1 MERYSMKA
9 DNIKNII
16 SDIDHLPYRAI
27 LFDGTWGIGKSY
39 AVNEALEAN
48 PNVCK
53 ISMFGLKDPKQIYH
67 EALFQLALKNN
78 IGGKIGEI
86 ANNVLDGLSKIWD
99 KVGQAKEVVQSIAN
113 ERELF
118 LLLSKEFTSVHIIVI
133 DDLERMS
140 DDINL
145 EDIFGIIEELKQC
158 NYVKV
163 IVIANTD
170 EIQSDKKV
178 VFEKYNEK
186 VIERIYH
193 ITERAEK
200 VTWSKMNIHA
210 DFVEKFL
217 EIHKVKNLRALEKA
231 QRFFEDVKL
240 FCNSDM
246 SEQFKEE
253 LRLICFAVV
262 VESIENLY
270 YKEIDSDNTNTDS
283 VEKMTNTIGN
293 MLQHRIGRYL
303 YGIKCSTN
311 LVEMILKYY
320 EEGVLNEEQLEA
332 EYKLF
337 LNSGGKS
344 NYYKSDE
351 EIRSVLPILREKM
364 LEAKSL
370 AELNE
375 FADAYVVWS
384 DVLEE
389 NNESVLS
396 EYRNILEE
404 MLEKTVLD
412 GKEEMLSYSYD
423 LFHMSAEQ
431 IKRIYQEENKEMMK
445 FLIETYVGYLK
456 KTTHGKRAYE
466 YSYKLRNNFDSSYYQ
481 DIIISEIDNL
491 YNKIS
496 FPVDNVDEDRYH
508 TCYNIMYVL
517 YHSDAEKFLQY
528 CEKIKEDCDHMSRHR
543 IEVLVEEI
551 VKK

>member
-1 MERYSMKA
+1 M
-9 DNIKNII
+9 
-16 SDIDHLPYRAI
+16 
-27 LFDGTWGIGKSY
+27 
-39 AVNEALEAN
+39 
-48 PNVCK
+48 
-53 ISMFGLKDPKQIYH
+53 
-67 EALFQLALKNN
+67 ALKNN

-86 ANNVLDGLSKIWD
+86 ANNILDGASKIWD
-99 KVGQAKEVVQSIAN
+99 KVGQAKEAVQSIVN
-113 ERELF
+113 EREMF

-186 VIERIYH
+186 AIERIYH

-270 YKEIDSDNTNTDS
+270 YKEIDSDNSDS
-283 VEKMTNTIGN
+283 VEKMANTIGN
-293 MLQHRIGRYL
+293 MPLHRIGRYL

-337 LNSGGKS
+337 LNSGDKP

-351 EIRSVLPILREKM
+351 EIRLVLPILREKM

-375 FADAYVVWS
+375 FADAYVVWN

-396 EYRNILEE
+396 EYRNILKE

-412 GKEEMLSYSYD
+412 GKEEILSYSYD

-481 DIIISEIDNL
+481 DIIISEIDKL
-491 YNKIS
+491 YNRIS

>member
-99 KVGQAKEVVQSIAN
+99 KVGQTKEAVQSIVN
-113 ERELF
+113 EREMF

-200 VTWSKMNIHA
+200 VTWSKMNIYA

-217 EIHKVKNLRALEKA
+217 NIHKVKNLRTLEKA
-231 QRFFEDVKL
+231 QRFFEDVEL
-240 FCNSDM
+240 FCKSDM
-246 SEQFKEE
+246 SEQFLEE
-253 LRLICFAVV
+253 LRLICFAIV
-262 VESIENLY
+262 VESIDNLY
-270 YKEIDSDNTNTDS
+270 YKEANSNNTDS
-283 VEKMTNTIGN
+283 VEKMVSTIGN
-293 MLQHRIGRYL
+293 TLQHRIGRYL
-303 YGIKCSTN
+303 YGIKCSGN
-311 LVEMILKYY
+311 LVEMLLEYY
-320 EEGVLNEEQLEA
+320 EEGVLNVDQLDA

-351 EIRSVLPILREKM
+351 EIRRVLPTLREEM
-364 LEAKSL
+364 IEAKNL
-370 AELNE
+370 AELNQ
-375 FADAYVVWS
+375 FADLYVVWS
-384 DVLEE
+384 DILEE

-396 EYRNILEE
+396 EYRKILNK
-404 MLEKTVLD
+404 MLKEIVLS
-412 GKEEMLSYSYD
+412 GKEEILTYSYD
-423 LFHMSAEQ
+423 LFHISSEK

-456 KTTHGKRAYE
+456 KTTHGKKAYD
-466 YSYKLRNNFDSSYYQ
+466 YSYKLRNNFDSSYYH

-491 YNKIS
+491 YNRIS

-528 CEKIKEDCDHMSRHR
+528 CKKIKEDCDHMSRHR

>member
-1 MERYSMKA
+1 MKA

-67 EALFQLALKNN
+67 EALFQLAL
-78 IGGKIGEI
+78 
-86 ANNVLDGLSKIWD
+86 
-99 KVGQAKEVVQSIAN
+99 
-113 ERELF
+113 
-118 LLLSKEFTSVHIIVI
+118 
-133 DDLERMS
+133 
-140 DDINL
+140 
-145 EDIFGIIEELKQC
+145 IEELKQC

-217 EIHKVKNLRALEKA
+217 EIHKVKNLRTLEKA

-270 YKEIDSDNTNTDS
+270 YKEIDSDNTDS

-293 MLQHRIGRYL
+293 MLQHI
-303 YGIKCSTN
+303 
-311 LVEMILKYY
+311 
-320 EEGVLNEEQLEA
+320 
-332 EYKLF
+332 
-337 LNSGGKS
+337 
-344 NYYKSDE
+344 
-351 EIRSVLPILREKM
+351 
-364 LEAKSL
+364 
-370 AELNE
+370 
-375 FADAYVVWS
+375 W
-384 DVLEE
+384 
-389 NNESVLS
+389 
-396 EYRNILEE
+396 
-404 MLEKTVLD
+404 
-412 GKEEMLSYSYD
+412 
-423 LFHMSAEQ
+423 
-431 IKRIYQEENKEMMK
+431 
-445 FLIETYVGYLK
+445 
-456 KTTHGKRAYE
+456 
-466 YSYKLRNNFDSSYYQ
+466 
-481 DIIISEIDNL
+481 
-491 YNKIS
+491 
-496 FPVDNVDEDRYH
+496 
-508 TCYNIMYVL
+508 
-517 YHSDAEKFLQY
+517 
-528 CEKIKEDCDHMSRHR
+528 
-543 IEVLVEEI
+543 
-551 VKK
+551 

>member
-1 MERYSMKA
+1 
-9 DNIKNII
+9 
-16 SDIDHLPYRAI
+16 
-27 LFDGTWGIGKSY
+27 
-39 AVNEALEAN
+39 
-48 PNVCK
+48 
-53 ISMFGLKDPKQIYH
+53 
-67 EALFQLALKNN
+67 
-78 IGGKIGEI
+78 
-86 ANNVLDGLSKIWD
+86 
-99 KVGQAKEVVQSIAN
+99 
-113 ERELF
+113 
-118 LLLSKEFTSVHIIVI
+118 
-133 DDLERMS
+133 MS

-145 EDIFGIIEELKQC
+145 EDIFGVVEELKQC

-200 VTWSKMNIHA
+200 VTWSKMNIYA

-217 EIHKVKNLRALEKA
+217 NIHKVKNLRTLEKA
-231 QRFFEDVKL
+231 QRFFEDVEL
-240 FCNSDM
+240 FCKSDM
-246 SEQFKEE
+246 SEQFLEE
-253 LRLICFAVV
+253 LRLICFAIV
-262 VESIENLY
+262 VESIDNLY
-270 YKEIDSDNTNTDS
+270 YKEANSNNTDS
-283 VEKMTNTIGN
+283 VEKMVSTIGN
-293 MLQHRIGRYL
+293 TLQHRIGRYL
-303 YGIKCSTN
+303 YGIKCSGN
-311 LVEMILKYY
+311 LVEMLLEYY
-320 EEGVLNEEQLEA
+320 EEGVLNVDQLDA

-351 EIRSVLPILREKM
+351 EIRRVLPTLREEM
-364 LEAKSL
+364 IEAKNL
-370 AELNE
+370 AELNQ
-375 FADAYVVWS
+375 FADSYVVWS
-384 DVLEE
+384 DILEE

-396 EYRNILEE
+396 EYRKILNK
-404 MLEKTVLD
+404 MLKEIVLS
-412 GKEEMLSYSYD
+412 GKEEILTYSYD
-423 LFHMSAEQ
+423 LFHISSEK

-456 KTTHGKRAYE
+456 KTTHGKKAYD
-466 YSYKLRNNFDSSYYQ
+466 YSYKLRNNFDSSYYH

-491 YNKIS
+491 YNRIS

-528 CEKIKEDCDHMSRHR
+528 CKKIKEDCDHMSRYR

>member
-99 KVGQAKEVVQSIAN
+99 KVGQTKEAVQSIVN
-113 ERELF
+113 EREMF

-158 NYVKV
+158 NYVKA

-200 VTWSKMNIHA
+200 VTWSKMNIYA

-217 EIHKVKNLRALEKA
+217 NIHKVKNLRTLEKA
-231 QRFFEDVKL
+231 QRFFEDVEL
-240 FCNSDM
+240 FCKSDM
-246 SEQFKEE
+246 SEQFLEE
-253 LRLICFAVV
+253 LRLICFAIV
-262 VESIENLY
+262 VESIDNLY
-270 YKEIDSDNTNTDS
+270 YKEANSNNTDS
-283 VEKMTNTIGN
+283 VEKMVSTIGN
-293 MLQHRIGRYL
+293 TLQHRIGRYL
-303 YGIKCSTN
+303 YGIKCSGN
-311 LVEMILKYY
+311 LVEMLLEYY
-320 EEGVLNEEQLEA
+320 EEGVLNVDQLDA

-351 EIRSVLPILREKM
+351 EIRRVLPTLREEM
-364 LEAKSL
+364 IEAKNL
-370 AELNE
+370 AELNQ
-375 FADAYVVWS
+375 FADLYVVWS
-384 DVLEE
+384 DILEE

-396 EYRNILEE
+396 EYRKILNK
-404 MLEKTVLD
+404 MLKEIVLS
-412 GKEEMLSYSYD
+412 GKEEILTYSYD
-423 LFHMSAEQ
+423 LFHISSEK

-456 KTTHGKRAYE
+456 KTTHGKKAYD
-466 YSYKLRNNFDSSYYQ
+466 YSYKLRNNFDSSYYH

-491 YNKIS
+491 YNRIS

-528 CEKIKEDCDHMSRHR
+528 CKKIKEDCDHMSRHR

>member
-1 MERYSMKA
+1 MKA

-53 ISMFGLKDPKQIYH
+53 ISMFGLKDTRQIYH

-86 ANNVLDGLSKIWD
+86 ANNILDGASKIWD
-99 KVGQAKEVVQSIAN
+99 KVGQAKEAVQSIVN
-113 ERELF
+113 EREMF

-200 VTWSKMNIHA
+200 VEWSKMNIHVE
-210 DFVEKFL
+210 FVEKFL
-217 EIHKVKNLRALEKA
+217 NIHKVENLRTLEKA
-231 QRFFEDVKL
+231 QRFFEDVEL
-240 FCNSDM
+240 FCKSDM
-246 SEQFKEE
+246 SEQFLEE
-253 LRLICFAVV
+253 LRLICFAIV
-262 VESIENLY
+262 VESIDNLY
-270 YKEIDSDNTNTDS
+270 YKEANSNNTDS
-283 VEKMTNTIGN
+283 VEKMVSTIGN
-293 MLQHRIGRYL
+293 TLQHRIGRYL
-303 YGIKCSTN
+303 YGIKCSGN
-311 LVEMILKYY
+311 LVEMLLEYY
-320 EEGVLNEEQLEA
+320 EEGVLNVDQLDA

-412 GKEEMLSYSYD
+412 GKEEILSYSYD
-423 LFHMSAEQ
+423 LFHMSAEK

-456 KTTHGKRAYE
+456 KTTHGKKAYE
-466 YSYKLRNNFDSSYYQ
+466 YSYKLRNNFDSSYYH

-491 YNKIS
+491 YNRIS

-528 CEKIKEDCDHMSRHR
+528 CKKIKEDCDHMSRHR

>member
-99 KVGQAKEVVQSIAN
+99 KVGQTKEAVQSIVN
-113 ERELF
+113 EREMF

-200 VTWSKMNIHA
+200 VTWSKMNIYA

-217 EIHKVKNLRALEKA
+217 NIHKVKNLRTLEKA
-231 QRFFEDVKL
+231 QRFFEDVEL
-240 FCNSDM
+240 FCKSDM
-246 SEQFKEE
+246 SEQFLEE
-253 LRLICFAVV
+253 LRLICFAIV
-262 VESIENLY
+262 VESIDNLY
-270 YKEIDSDNTNTDS
+270 YKEANSNNTDS
-283 VEKMTNTIGN
+283 VEKMVSTIGN
-293 MLQHRIGRYL
+293 TLQHRIGRYL
-303 YGIKCSTN
+303 YGIKCSGN
-311 LVEMILKYY
+311 LVEKLLEYY
-320 EEGVLNEEQLEA
+320 EEGVLNVDQLDA

-351 EIRSVLPILREKM
+351 EIRRVLPTLREEM
-364 LEAKSL
+364 IEAKNL
-370 AELNE
+370 AELNQ
-375 FADAYVVWS
+375 FADLYVVWS
-384 DVLEE
+384 DILEE

-396 EYRNILEE
+396 EYRKILNK
-404 MLEKTVLD
+404 MLKEIVLS
-412 GKEEMLSYSYD
+412 GKEEILTYSYD
-423 LFHMSAEQ
+423 LFHISSEK

-456 KTTHGKRAYE
+456 KTTHGKKAYD
-466 YSYKLRNNFDSSYYQ
+466 YSYKLRNNFDSSYYH

-491 YNKIS
+491 YNRIS

-528 CEKIKEDCDHMSRHR
+528 CKKIKEDCDHMSRHR